1 MGFPPF
7 CSHIDNY
14 RPHPE
19 SPTEFTLPTNLKDG
33 GMTFVLQGRE
43 FYWMVTGKVYG
54 IKGVS
59 QCRQKVT

>member
-19 SPTEFTLPTNLKDG
+19 SPAEFILPTNLKDG
-33 GMTFVLQGRE
+33 GMTVCFTREGVLLDGNWQGVWNKR
-43 FYWMVTGKVYG
+43 G
-54 IKGVS
+54 IAV
-59 QCRQKVT
+59 